1 MSEVSQISLSSN
13 INNIQNK
20 QPSSSKFD
28 QSTEGGQTSRGTFD
42 CTSSVSKKSVLSHQ
56 IHKIEQAQIEM
67 EKKFEKCIES
77 LIKQIE
83 QK

>member
-13 INNIQNK
+13 INHRQNK
-20 QPSSSKFD
+20 QSSTSKFD
-28 QSTEGGQTSRGTFD
+28 QSTEGGQTSSGTFD
-42 CTSSVSKKSVLSHQ
+42 CNSSLSKKSALTHQ
-56 IHKIEQAQIEM
+56 IYKIEQAQSEM